1 LASAKTGGVWRVAE
15 PVNLPANESVLQD
28 FASTCFDIKAM
39 DVSTPVVLLGGREN
53 CLAVVRNLG
62 RLGIPVHV
70 SGRKGCYALYSRH
83 CRRAF
88 PVERGVSADRA
99 WHRLLIASP
108 PTELQGAIIFAM
120 CDESLEFL
128 AAHHAEL
135 NRRYKLPAFVPDL
148 YVAMLDKRETLVRAR
163 AAGVPTPNFWVVDTA
178 EQLSA
183 IRHEIQGPVMVK
195 PLNSRAFVDEFGCKL
210 FIIDGGF
217 EEVVEKVGLCHA
229 RGIQVMV
236 VEMIPGPDSLLS
248 SFNTCRIASGEMLYE
263 YTKSIIR
270 RWPVNRGGAT
280 FHQSVWLPETAA
292 LGRKLFG
299 GIGWQGIGNVE
310 FKRDMRD
317 GQLKIIE
324 VNGRFTAAQ
333 RLITE
338 AGAPIDLIVYCHLTG
353 QPRPHFDSYSQTR
366 LFWYPLR
373 DFFAFLQMRRAGQ
386 ITFAKWLSSLHV
398 RSLLLSVAS
407 WRDPLPSV
415 VLGWSS
421 LRIFIS
427 APAKYLHKVVAT
439 KR

>member
-1 LASAKTGGVWRVAE
+1 LASAKTGNAWQAAE
-15 PVNLPANESVLQD
+15 PVTLAANDSRWQD
-28 FASTCFDIKAM
+28 FASTCFDIKTI
-39 DVSTPVVLLGGREN
+39 DVSTPAVLLGGREN
-53 CLAVVRNLG
+53 CLAVTRNFG
-62 RLGIPVHV
+62 RLGIKVYV
-70 SGRKGCYALYSRH
+70 SGRKGCHALYSRN

-88 PVERGVSADRA
+88 PVERGVSAEHA
-99 WHRLLIASP
+99 WCQLLIGSP
-108 PTELQGAIIFAM
+108 PPELQGAIVFAM

-128 AAHHAEL
+128 ATHHAEL
-135 NRRYKLPAFVPDL
+135 NQRYKLPAFVPDL
-148 YVAMLDKRETLVRAR
+148 YMAMLDKRETLVRAR

-178 EQLSA
+178 EELSA
-183 IRHEIQGPVMVK
+183 IRDEIQAPVMVK

-210 FIIDGGF
+210 FIVDGGYV
-217 EEVVEKVGLCHA
+217 EVVEKVGLCHA
-229 RGIQVMV
+229 RGIKVMV

-248 SFNTCRIASGEMLYE
+248 SFNTCRTASGEMLYE

-292 LGRKLFG
+292 MGRKMFD

-310 FKRDMRD
+310 FKRDIRD
-317 GQLKIIE
+317 GKLKIIE

-353 QPRPHFDSYSQTR
+353 QPRPHFDRYSQTK

-373 DFFAFLQMRRAGQ
+373 DFFAFVQMRRAGQ
-386 ITFAKWLSSLHV
+386 ITFAQWLRSLDV

-407 WRDPLPSV
+407 WRDPLPSI
-415 VLGWSS
+415 VLAWSG
-421 LRIFIS
+421 LRIFAS
-427 APAKYLHKVVAT
+427 APAKYLHKVIAT